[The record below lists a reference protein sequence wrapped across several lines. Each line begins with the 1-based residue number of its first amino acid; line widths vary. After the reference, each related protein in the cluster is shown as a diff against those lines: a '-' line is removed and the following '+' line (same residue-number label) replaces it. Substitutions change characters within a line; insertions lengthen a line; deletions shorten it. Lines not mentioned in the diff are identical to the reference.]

1 MDARPEGRES
11 VCHAMK
17 GDAKCAASSLS
28 RMRKARFVRRAAAK
42 PEDMPSSCVCVCVYV
57 CVNVFACVCVC
68 VRVCVR
74 VCVCVCAFG
83 LCVTVRGC
91 VYVCARVCMRVCVC
105 MCVMHKGGRGGRERG
120 REREAARV

>member
-57 CVNVFACVCVC
+57 CVNVLACVC
-68 VRVCVR
+68 
-74 VCVCVCAFG
+74 
-83 LCVTVRGC
+83 
-91 VYVCARVCMRVCVC
+91 VCMRVCVC
-105 MCVMHKGGRGGRERG
+105 VCVCVCALVCDSSWVRMCVCASVHACVCVCMCDDSTTPGAIMYLHIYSQIC
-120 REREAARV
+120 